1 MSEISQLE
9 QNLLIKKIDKKTVN
23 VQITNNDILMSVVG
37 LKAEVKILKPYL
49 NLLKLAY
56 FFEEILSLVKV
67 KQIILNYFVK
77 H

>member
-37 LKAEVKILKPYL
+37 QFDQNLKTLS
-49 NLLKLAY
+49 KLTKTSI